1 MRHIDPTCSLCRK
14 DEETQDHLMIH
25 CPFVKEVWRC
35 TPQCPNPLLWHAS
48 LVDWIADYQNWH
60 CQQGNNL
67 DNLSKVLLCW
77 KVWETR
83 NQWIFKQIKPHPA
96 KVLRAA
102 AQVGRDFWEA
112 NATSC
117 TINNSTNQQRIRCK
131 PPEASD
137 VKLNFD
143 GSVKKNAIAAA
154 GFIIRDTYGAPLISG
169 AKKLGL
175 NGVLQAEGLALFSGL
190 QAAILA
196 GHKRIHIEGD
206 SKLLIDCIKGTCA
219 TSWRAKTIVEN
230 IVTLLQKFDFMKI
243 NHVYREA
250 NSVADALANL
260 GHEEEDSRIWFNKLP
275 SRASYALTL
284 DQLGLGCGRQ
294 FPKKLTKAFSQCVSK
309 LVS

>member
-67 DNLSKVLLCW
+67 DNLSKVLLLCW
-77 KVWETR
+77 QVWETR

-275 SRASYALTL
+275 PRASSALTF
-284 DQLGLGCGRQ
+284 DQLGLGCGRG
-294 FPKKLTKAFSQCVSK
+294 FS
-309 LVS
+309 L